1 MATSSPERL
10 MPLSSSARRKSDG
23 TAYTPEDREAVSVIV
38 DGYTQ
43 TQTRVPYFELSQNGG
58 VRQFVHAA
66 YPATVYKAYRDL
78 TDGGKVALHAEVVR
92 DDEER
97 EQAARRGFCALPNLA
112 HDALEQHEQD
122 IARAAAE
129 TAYAAE
135 RMTEPA
141 RRSHH
146 KKSAES
152 PDHVTE

>member
-1 MATSSPERL
+1 MATSTDERL
-10 MPLSSSARRKSDG
+10 MPLASSARRKSDG

-78 TDGGKVALHAEVVR
+78 TNGGKVALHAEVVR
-92 DDEER
+92 NDDER
-97 EQAARRGFCALPNLA
+97 QKAAQRGFCALPGLA
-112 HDALEQHEQD
+112 HDALELAEQD
-122 IARAAAE
+122 VARAAAE

-135 RMTEPA
+135 RMSEPA
-141 RRSHH
+141 RREHR
-146 KKSAES
+146 KKSADS

>member
-1 MATSSPERL
+1 
-10 MPLSSSARRKSDG
+10 MPLASSARRKSDG

-43 TQTRVPYFELSQNGG
+43 TQTRVPYFELAQNGG

-66 YPATVYKAYRDL
+66 YPATVYRAYRDL
-78 TDGGKVALHAEVVR
+78 TDGGKVALVHEVVQN
-92 DDEER
+92 DDER
-97 EQAARRGFCALPNLA
+97 TQAARRGFCALPGLA
-112 HDALEQHEQD
+112 HDALEQAEQD
-122 IARAAAE
+122 VARAAAE
-129 TAYAAE
+129 TAYDAQ
-135 RMTEPA
+135 RMSEPA